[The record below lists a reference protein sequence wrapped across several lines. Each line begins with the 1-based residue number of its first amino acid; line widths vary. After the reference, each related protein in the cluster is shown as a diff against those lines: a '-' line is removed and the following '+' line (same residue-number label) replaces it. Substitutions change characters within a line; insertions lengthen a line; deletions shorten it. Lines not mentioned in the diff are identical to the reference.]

1 MGQLINIEGIDWI
14 RNVANSLQ
22 IIFNELQDVN
32 KLLSNFDD
40 YLQQSGKA
48 REFNYSYKSQRAA
61 IQNLE
66 DDLQIYQSCFP
77 NYFNHSLADF
87 VDTLIDNPFYKSL
100 EQAVKEL
107 SLAQIDRYS
116 TDSVGGIGLKPRQEN
131 TSPYSQ
137 NLLANQR
144 ITINDVLNTQLSKD
158 MLRLQYEDFLKLVF
172 PWTENLSLVDF
183 QIYYEGFLG
192 YIIGIADFDFKTGK
206 DAAND
211 FIKKSLYIIGILASG
226 GTLAGALLGKNLIGL
241 KLLTM
246 ATTGTSTLMDIIML
260 LSGTDANG
268 NSLTEVELSALGKKV
283 ALQASALG
291 IGLYLTVS
299 SIKGNDTVSTMKG
312 ADSFDDWLKGMS
324 PEDVAKYTQWQDL
337 KSMGFS
343 AEELYNLKQF
353 GSIKTHL
360 NYTTSSGLT
369 LTATPGKTTTILGTY
384 NNDTKHIVK
393 ELGNIKS
400 TDFGSSNGGFNILNT
415 PDELYINAEQFW
427 REYNKPWLDNV
438 ISRNDIIKIATS
450 PTNENL
456 YRINDITGLK
466 ELTGFGREYTYLLE
480 HGYIFDSSTM
490 SMIPKR

>member
-32 KLLSNFDD
+32 MLLSNFDD
-40 YLQQSGKA
+40 FLQQSGKA
-48 REFNYSYKSQRAA
+48 REFNYNYKSQKAA

-66 DDLQIYQSCFP
+66 NDLQIYQSCFSS
-77 NYFNHSLADF
+77 YSLAEYLDA
-87 VDTLIDNPFYKSL
+87 LIDHPFYTSL

-116 TDSVGGIGLKPRQEN
+116 TDSVGRIGSIP
-131 TSPYSQ
+131 
-137 NLLANQR
+137 NQR

-158 MLRLQYEDFLKLVF
+158 MLRLQYEEFLKLVF
-172 PWTENLSLVDF
+172 PWTENLSLVDY

-192 YIIGIADFDFKTGK
+192 YILGIADFDFKTGK

-246 ATTGTSTLMDIIML
+246 ATTGTSTLMDIITL

-291 IGLYLTVS
+291 ISLYLTVS
-299 SIKGNDTVSTMKG
+299 SIKGADVVDG
-312 ADSFDDWLKGMS
+312 ANIGDKKIGDMTKDEIIKSVPDDWTTY
-324 PEDVAKYTQWQDL
+324 DINDFVT
-337 KSMGFS
+337 
-343 AEELYNLKQF
+343 
-353 GSIKTHL
+353 IKDETGVIRIKIHR
-360 NYTTSSGLT
+360 
-369 LTATPGKTTTILGTY
+369 PDGKTAY
-384 NNDTKHIVK
+384 DHIHIYDQN
-393 ELGNIKS
+393 GNPL
-400 TDFGSSNGGFNILNT
+400 DGNGIPGFYKDKDVHI
-415 PDELYINAEQFW
+415 P
-427 REYNKPWLDNV
+427 
-438 ISRNDIIKIATS
+438 
-450 PTNENL
+450 
-456 YRINDITGLK
+456 LK
-466 ELTGFGREYTYLLE
+466 
-480 HGYIFDSSTM
+480 
-490 SMIPKR
+490 K